1 MEPPTK
7 FHSRTTGFCRATAQL
22 AAIAVLV
29 GAGLAATRSDAR
41 QNPAGQPQEE
51 SDEPNFVVIPL
62 RTELQRKLVA
72 DGKRITAMIQL
83 NGYALLGNR
92 EGLMRAIDALPLQ
105 KTLAAMKARDPN
117 ASVALVIG
125 YFGSASPEM
134 SRKSRMNRD
143 AVERTC
149 RLVANGAKVSI
160 VYISST
166 YDSTPDRWEK
176 TVAALQKIDFGKET
190 ADETAVGDADV
201 RAFAVRTQVTR
212 LLTTTFSAETSR
224 GADCVVYLNKPIEAN
239 DNPLIDAQLEAR
251 LADTIKKLNLP
262 EKNRIDYH
270 LIPAHPSRAAAQRN
284 REAIQKRFLGQ
295 ESQALSERLGFKGSA
310 VTF

>member
-7 FHSRTTGFCRATAQL
+7 FHLRTTFWSTVQIVVL
-22 AAIAVLV
+22 ALLF
-29 GAGLAATRSDAR
+29 GAGLAVIPTD
-41 QNPAGQPQEE
+41 AGQNATAQPRDE

-72 DGKRITAMIQL
+72 NGKPITAMVQL

-125 YFGSASPEM
+125 YFGSATPEM
-134 SRKSRMNRD
+134 SRKSRMNRE
-143 AVERTC
+143 AVEKTC

-160 VYISST
+160 VYVSST
-166 YDSTPDRWEK
+166 YDSTPNRWEK
-176 TVAALQKIDFGKET
+176 TVDALSKIDFVKES
-190 ADETAVGDADV
+190 ADETAVGDAAV
-201 RAFAVRTQVTR
+201 RAFPVRTKVTR

-224 GADCVVYLNKPIEAN
+224 GADCVVYVDKPIEAAN
-239 DNPLIDAQLEAR
+239 DPLIDAQLEAR
-251 LADTIKKLNLP
+251 IADAIKKLNLP
-262 EKNRIDYH
+262 EKNQIDYH
-270 LIPAHPSRAAAQRN
+270 LIPAHPNRAAGRRN
-284 REAIQKRFLGQ
+284 REAIQKRFVGKA
-295 ESQALSERLGFKGSA
+295 SQDLSRRLGFHGSA